1 MGREGIV
8 PPKKTML
15 LGRQTINIH
24 YFADEQAQ
32 SLNTAHPRLPNQQG
46 AEEEIFQIPR
56 YINSLPGQV
65 WLMAWV
71 AEVLNGI
78 FSKGLMKALSFWVD
92 F

>member
-1 MGREGIV
+1 
-8 PPKKTML
+8 ML

-46 AEEEIFQIPR
+46 AEEEIFQMVPFLEKLIEK
-56 YINSLPGQV
+56 LPGQV

-71 AEVLNGI
+71 AEVSNGI